1 MSDDRKFKLHNGQ
14 HGAAITVR
22 VTPRSSRNEI
32 AEVLNDGTI
41 KIRLTAAPV
50 EGAANK
56 ALISF
61 LAEVLDTAQSNIDII
76 GGLTSRDKLVTIRDL
91 TPDQVQERIVARL
104 A

>member
-32 AEVLNDGTI
+32 AEVLNDGTV

-56 ALISF
+56 ALIAF
-61 LAEVLDTAQSNIDII
+61 LSEVLDIAQSNIDII

-91 TPDQVQERIVARL
+91 TPEQVQERIVARL